1 MRRTIPL
8 LFLVAVGCGTPAPAP
23 APPESVQPTLV
34 VPGQPESAP
43 TAPAPKPA
51 DPPAVVL
58 PSDLGG
64 KAVGRVI
71 HSTPALPTD
80 RITTAPKP
88 RKYDPDP
95 SDLSQPNVVV
105 KRPTAPAPQSKPPLP
120 APPPERPPTD
130 LGSSAALNPG
140 DVKLPDRPR
149 VKADGPTNPKA
160 ADVPMSGWRQ
170 PDRVS
175 LDDPTVDPTAARLT
189 FTPFP
194 LPAGGFP
201 HLPLR
206 IPDPF
211 EFKEQLKGKTG
222 RDAEFATTPAVVNP
236 EKK

>member
-1 MRRTIPL
+1 MRRALPL
-8 LFLVAVGCGTPAPAP
+8 LFPLAVGCGTPAPAP
-23 APPESVQPTLV
+23 PVEIATPTLV
-34 VPGQPESAP
+34 VPDQPESAP
-43 TAPAPKPA
+43 AAPKPA
-51 DPPAVVL
+51 DPPFTL
-58 PSDLGG
+58 PNDASG
-64 KAVGRVI
+64 KAVGRMI
-71 HSTPALPTD
+71 HSAPALPAD
-80 RITTAPKP
+80 PITTAPKP
-88 RKYDPDP
+88 RKYEPDP

-105 KRPTAPAPQSKPPLP
+105 KRLSAPAPQSKPLLP
-120 APPPERPPTD
+120 VPPPERPPAD
-130 LGSSAALNPG
+130 LGSTAAMRPG

-175 LDDPTVDPTAARLT
+175 LDDPTADPTAARLT
-189 FTPFP
+189 LTPFP
-194 LPAGGFP
+194 LPVGGFP

-222 RDAEFATTPAVVNP
+222 RDTEFATTPAVINP

>member
-1 MRRTIPL
+1 MRRTLPL
-8 LFLVAVGCGTPAPAP
+8 LLLLAAGCGSPAPPAPAE
-23 APPESVQPTLV
+23 AATPTLV
-34 VPGQPESAP
+34 VPDQPESAP

-51 DPPAVVL
+51 DPPVVVL

-80 RITTAPKP
+80 RITMAPKP
-88 RKYDPDP
+88 RRSESDP
-95 SDLSQPNVVV
+95 SDLTQSNVVV
-105 KRPTAPAPQSKPPLP
+105 KRSSAPAPQSKPPLP

-130 LGSSAALNPG
+130 LGSSAAMSPS

-160 ADVPMSGWRQ
+160 TDVPMTGWRQ

-175 LDDPTVDPTAARLT
+175 LDDPTTDATAARLT

-194 LPAGGFP
+194 LPVGGFP
-201 HLPLR
+201 YLPFR

-211 EFKEQLKGKTG
+211 EFQEQLKGKTG
-222 RDAEFATTPAVVNP
+222 RDAEFATTPVVVNP
-236 EKK
+236 GKK